1 MALYI
6 NAFKHL
12 GNLSTIL
19 FFFQKMSLFPF
30 SIQPRDFRRI
40 CRPEKHK
47 ITSVMYRVRVTPEM
61 PRKRVGPSVCFRQ
74 DHFWRDHLDK
84 EVLYTLSNNRLE
96 IKKSQNVVMPQGSS
110 RV

>member
-12 GNLSTIL
+12 GNLSTKL
-19 FFFQKMSLFPF
+19 FVFFQKMSLFPF
-30 SIQPRDFRRI
+30 SIQQRDFRRI
-40 CRPEKHK
+40 CRLEKHK
-47 ITSVMYRVRVTPEM
+47 ITTDMYRVRVTLEM

-84 EVLYTLSNNRLE
+84 EVLYTLSNIRLE
-96 IKKSQNVVMPQGSS
+96 IKNLKML
-110 RV
+110 